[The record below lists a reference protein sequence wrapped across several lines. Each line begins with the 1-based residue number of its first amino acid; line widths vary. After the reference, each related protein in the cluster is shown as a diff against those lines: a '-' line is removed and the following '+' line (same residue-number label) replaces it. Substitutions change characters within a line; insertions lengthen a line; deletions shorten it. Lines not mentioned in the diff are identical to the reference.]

1 MSNMFSPNLP
11 VRQSS
16 TKDFDSEIKIL
27 LSYFTNDLPKD
38 EQNEIENVSFEDLI
52 KAIAKIEERQRR
64 KKSYRNLNRI
74 RPFVTGMNE
83 YGKVI
88 GIFANAVPIVAF
100 VWVG

>member
-1 MSNMFSPNLP
+1 MP
-11 VRQSS
+11 VRQVSAEDFDS
-16 TKDFDSEIKIL
+16 EYFDSEIKIL
-27 LSYFTNDLPKD
+27 LCHFRNDLPKD

>member
-1 MSNMFSPNLP
+1 MSKFSANAP
-11 VRQSS
+11 VRQISD
-16 TKDFDSEIKIL
+16 KDFDSEIKIL
-27 LSYFTNDLPKD
+27 LSHFTNDLPKG

-52 KAIAKIEERQRR
+52 KAIAKIEEGQRE